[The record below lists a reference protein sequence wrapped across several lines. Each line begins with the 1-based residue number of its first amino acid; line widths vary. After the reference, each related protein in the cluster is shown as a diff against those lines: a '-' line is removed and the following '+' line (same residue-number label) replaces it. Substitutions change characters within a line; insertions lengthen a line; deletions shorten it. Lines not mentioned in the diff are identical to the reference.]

1 MRNLLFIAVLALYT
15 GGCIS
20 ARHTTVSAKEPG
32 DNTAGNN
39 PVFLNNIV
47 FHHGSSVSKKKA
59 EAELPS
65 VPEDNEV
72 SHSYMFPAYTIE
84 QTEALQFKY
93 AIRMNTE
100 VEKLKNKELYKFIES
115 WWATPYRMGGS
126 SSKGIDCSAF
136 TKTLLSA
143 IYGIDIPRTAVEQKK
158 ACTTIEENELR
169 EGDLLFFNTR
179 GKGVTHV
186 GVYLQ
191 DYKFV
196 HAASSQGVMISSLY
210 EPYWFKRLISA
221 GRVVDDLTSAAVSL
235 TNR

>member
-1 MRNLLFIAVLALYT
+1 MRNLLFIAALALFAGSCT
-15 GGCIS
+15 S
-20 ARHTTVSAKEPG
+20 ARHSTVSVKESG
-32 DNTAGNN
+32 GNATSNN

-47 FHHGSSVSKKKA
+47 FHHGSSASKKKA
-59 EAELPS
+59 EAEIPS
-65 VPEDNEV
+65 VPENDEV

-93 AIRMNTE
+93 AILMNTE

-115 WWATPYRMGGS
+115 WWGTPYRMGGS
-126 SSKGIDCSAF
+126 TSKGIDCSAF
-136 TKTLLSA
+136 TQTLLSA
-143 IYGIDIPRTAVEQKK
+143 IYGVDIPRTAIEQKK
-158 ACTTIEENELR
+158 ACTTIGENELR
-169 EGDLLFFNTR
+169 EGDLVFFNTR

-221 GRVVDDLTSAAVSL
+221 GRIVDDLTAAAVSL